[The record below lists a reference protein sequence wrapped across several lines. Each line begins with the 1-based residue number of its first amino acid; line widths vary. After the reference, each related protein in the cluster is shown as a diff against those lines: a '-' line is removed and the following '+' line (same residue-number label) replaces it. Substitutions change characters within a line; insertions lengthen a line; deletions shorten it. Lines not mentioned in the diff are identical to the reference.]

1 MLPSPID
8 INTLEILPLLSRNRL
23 LLSDRSRSLSS
34 SCVIPSVGWPFTF
47 PIGNRLKTFRYFD
60 SVGSASPRPRSSTL
74 RLPPDHPRHRRDLQL
89 QRRKRSQRHRYRRL
103 RYLRRLLRQS
113 PRSKPRYVGDE
124 ALPPRDSNQSAH
136 LKPVAY
142 VAHVDSGAAT
152 LVPDDS
158 TNSRYQE
165 VVATAQQIFQQSPVS
180 GWDVSSAVFST
191 EGGDIGFA
199 HAVRDGV
206 MNAVG
211 GSPSDADFYSNSD
224 GFVVP
229 VQSDGSFQPILPPT
243 QLNTQRN
250 RNKWNGVELAGGVAW
265 TINS

>member
-1 MLPSPID
+1 MRYP
-8 INTLEILPLLSRNRL
+8 INTLTLLGLLPLALAAAPSDYRL
-23 LLSDRSRSLSS
+23 ITQGTGGTFSYNGESDPNAIGTDGCGT
-34 SCVIPSVGWPFTF
+34 CVGFYV
-47 PIGNRLKTFRYFD
+47 N
-60 SVGSASPRPRSSTL
+60 
-74 RLPPDHPRHRRDLQL
+74 LPG
-89 QRRKRSQRHRYRRL
+89 
-103 RYLRRLLRQS
+103 
-113 PRSKPRYVGDE
+113 V
-124 ALPPRDSNQSAH
+124 N
-136 LKPVAY
+136 PVAY